1 VQIVKIN
8 DRLGVSAQP
17 NESDFPA
24 IKAAGYA
31 SVINN
36 RPEGEDAQQPG
47 SSAEAEAARLAG
59 LHYHHLPVK
68 SDSISEQNVR
78 SFQRLVDQGAGPTL
92 AHCKSGTRSLTLWVL
107 GETLDGRMRE
117 DEIVEFGRA
126 RGFDLTKADH
136 WARRRKNDA

>member
-1 VQIVKIN
+1 MQIVKIN

-17 NESDFPA
+17 SGDDFRT

-36 RPEGEDAQQPG
+36 RPDAEDAQQPG
-47 SSAEAEAARLAG
+47 SSAEAEAARLNA
-59 LHYHHLPVK
+59 LQYHHLPVK
-68 SDSISEQNVR
+68 SDSITEEDVR
-78 SFQRLVDQGAGPTL
+78 NFQRLVEQGARPTL

-117 DEIVEFGRA
+117 DEIVEFGRS
-126 RGFDLTKADH
+126 RGFDLTKAEH
-136 WARRRKNDA
+136 WAQGRKDDA